1 MTTLDKIERAPVAA
15 SHSAAPDNHLA
26 VELTETLKLAVPIVL
41 TQLGQI
47 AMMTTDLA
55 LIGRL
60 GDEAVAAAALAHTV
74 FFVSFTFGMG
84 LVSAVAPL
92 AAQAFGAR
100 NPRQVRRAL
109 RVGLWAALLISLPI
123 MAFPLYGEQIL
134 LTLGQAPATAHL
146 AQRYLSGLA
155 WGVAPSLWFLAIRG
169 FMGAVNRPEP
179 GLWITL
185 VAIPA
190 NAVLVYL
197 LIHGALGLPRLEL
210 FGAGLATTMIDFG
223 MFLAALWF
231 AYRSHPFRK
240 FHVLGRMWRIDW
252 LLMRQLIVIGAP
264 ISIAFLLEYGLF
276 AAAAILMGL
285 IGTTALAA
293 HQIALQV
300 TAILFMVPLGIGM
313 AATVRVGHAV
323 GRDDAAAVRRA
334 GLVATVL
341 GIVIISTL
349 TLAVI
354 LGRFA
359 IARFFFGA
367 AVESAGVAVDLAATL
382 LMVGATFF
390 VADGIQTVAAGALRG
405 MSDTRVPLLFAVISY
420 WLIGFT
426 SAYGLA
432 FWTEL
437 GAVGVWIG
445 LSCGTAVYATLLVL
459 RFRLLTHRLQL
470 AMRIPARPT
479 PTQPRNLD
487 VMPRRSSS

>member
-1 MTTLDKIERAPVAA
+1 MTSLDKIERGPVAA
-15 SHSAAPDNHLA
+15 ASSGYHLGI
-26 VELTETLKLAVPIVL
+26 EFTETLKLAVPIAL

-60 GDEAVAAAALAHTV
+60 GDQAVAAAALAHTV
-74 FFVSFTFGMG
+74 AFISLAFGMG

-109 RVGLWAALLISLPI
+109 RVGLWAALLISLP
-123 MAFPLYGEQIL
+123 MLAFRLCGEQIL
-134 LTLGQAPATAHL
+134 LMLGQAPATAHL
-146 AQRYLSGLA
+146 AQRHLLGLA
-155 WGVAPSLWFLAIRG
+155 WGITPALWFLAIRG

-197 LIHGALGLPRLEL
+197 LIHGELGLPRLEL
-210 FGAGLATTMIDFG
+210 FGAGLGSTIIDFG
-223 MFLAALWF
+223 MLLAALWF
-231 AYRSHPFRK
+231 AYARRPFRK
-240 FHVLGRMWRIDW
+240 YHVLGHIWRFDW
-252 LLMRQLIVIGAP
+252 TLLRRLIAIGAP

-276 AAAAILMGL
+276 AAAALLMGL

-293 HQIALQV
+293 HQIALQI
-300 TAILFMVPLGIGM
+300 TAILFMVPFGIGM

-323 GRDDAAAVRRA
+323 GRGDAAAVKRA
-334 GLVATVL
+334 GFVAVLVVM
-341 GIVIISTL
+341 
-349 TLAVI
+349 

-359 IARFFFGA
+359 IARLFFGE
-367 AVESAGVAVDLAATL
+367 AVESGGAVIELTATL

-405 MSDTRVPLLFAVISY
+405 MNDTRLPLLFAAVSY
-420 WLIGFT
+420 WLIGFPA
-426 SAYGLA
+426 AYGLA
-432 FWTEL
+432 FRMEL
-437 GAVGVWIG
+437 GAAGVWVG
-445 LSCGTAVYATLLVL
+445 
-459 RFRLLTHRLQL
+459 
-470 AMRIPARPT
+470 
-479 PTQPRNLD
+479 
-487 VMPRRSSS
+487 

>member
-1 MTTLDKIERAPVAA
+1 MTSLDKIERTSGAGAA
-15 SHSAAPDNHLA
+15 IMASSGHHLT
-26 VELTETLKLAVPIVL
+26 VELTETLRLAVPIAL

-60 GDEAVAAAALAHTV
+60 GDAAVAAAALAGTV
-74 FFVSFTFGMG
+74 YWISFTVGMG
-84 LVSAVAPL
+84 LISAVAPL

-100 NPRQVRRAL
+100 NPRMIRRAL
-109 RVGLWAALLISLPI
+109 RVGLWAALVISLPI

-134 LTLGQAPATAHL
+134 LTLGQVPSTARM
-146 AQRYLSGLA
+146 AQRYLFGLA
-155 WGVAPSLWFLAIRG
+155 WGVAPALWYLAIRG

-197 LIHGALGLPRLEL
+197 LIHGGLGLPRLEL
-210 FGAGLATTMIDFG
+210 FGAGLATTIVNFG

-231 AYRSHPFRK
+231 ATSRRPFRK
-240 FHVLGRMWRIDW
+240 YHAMGRIWRIDW
-252 LLMRQLIVIGAP
+252 SLMRQLVVVGAP
-264 ISIAFLLEYGLF
+264 IALSFLMEYGLF
-276 AAAAILMGL
+276 ASAALLMGL

-300 TAILFMVPLGIGM
+300 TAILFMVPYGIGI

-323 GRDDAAAVRRA
+323 GRRDAASVKRA
-334 GLVATVL
+334 GLVATLL
-341 GIVIISTL
+341 GVAFVSAM

-354 LGRFA
+354 LTRFA
-359 IARFFFGA
+359 IARFFFGGAKESTGA
-367 AVESAGVAVDLAATL
+367 AIELTATL

-390 VADGIQTVAAGALRG
+390 VADGVQTIAAGALRG
-405 MSDTRVPLLFAVISY
+405 MNDTRVPLLFAVISY
-420 WLIGFT
+420 WGIGFT
-426 SAYGLA
+426 TAYALA
-432 FWTEL
+432 FHAGL

-445 LSCGTAVYATLLVL
+445 LAIGTAVYAVLLLL
-459 RFRLLTHRLQL
+459 RFHRL
-470 AMRIPARPT
+470 ARHLELVT
-479 PTQPRNLD
+479 AIAAH
-487 VMPRRSSS
+487 

>member
-1 MTTLDKIERAPVAA
+1 MTSLDKIERGPVGAA
-15 SHSAAPDNHLA
+15 TSGNHLTL
-26 VELTETLKLAVPIVL
+26 ELTETLRLAVPMAL

-74 FFVSFTFGMG
+74 FFVCFTFGMG
-84 LVSAVAPL
+84 LMSAVAPL

-100 NPRQVRRAL
+100 SPRLVRRSL
-109 RVGLWAALLISLPI
+109 RVGLWAGLLISLPM

-134 LTLGQAPATAHL
+134 VMLGQAPATAHL
-146 AQRYLSGLA
+146 AQQYLFGLA
-155 WGVAPSLWFLAIRG
+155 WGITPSLWFLAIRG

-185 VAIPA
+185 AAIPA

-197 LIHGALGLPRLEL
+197 LIHGKLGLPRLEL
-210 FGAGLATTMIDFG
+210 FGAGLGSTIIDFG
-223 MFLAALWF
+223 MFLAALWI
-231 AYRSHPFRK
+231 AYGRRPFRK
-240 FHVLGRMWRIDW
+240 YRVLAHVWRIDW
-252 LLMRQLIVIGAP
+252 ALMRQLIAIGGP
-264 ISIAFLLEYGLF
+264 ISVGFLLEYGLF
-276 AAAAILMGL
+276 GAAALLMGL

-300 TAILFMVPLGIGM
+300 TAILFMVPFGIGM

-323 GRDDAAAVRRA
+323 GRNDPAAVKRA
-334 GLVATVL
+334 GFVATLL
-341 GIVIISTL
+341 GIVLVSAL

-354 LGRFA
+354 VGRYA
-359 IARFFFGA
+359 VARFFFGEA
-367 AVESAGVAVDLAATL
+367 AASAGDAVDLTATL
-382 LMVGATFF
+382 LAVGATFF

-405 MSDTRVPLLFAVISY
+405 LNDTRVPLVFAAISY

-426 SAYGLA
+426 AAYGLA
-432 FWTEL
+432 FRAGF

-445 LSCGTAVYATLLVL
+445 LSCGTAVYAILLIL
-459 RFRLLTHRLQL
+459 RFRRLAGHL
-470 AMRIPARPT
+470 ALAATAESWR
-479 PTQPRNLD
+479 
-487 VMPRRSSS
+487 